1 MKSNL
6 LSAYMA
12 VQDPENPFPSLDYWR
27 DSLFARLVDR
37 EGDNTNDASSPEK
50 SDSSKQSAANVSR
63 KRKLLKPSSTKS
75 PIPVKKMRLG
85 TPFPLSDKESVANED
100 TSAPISPKSQEG
112 GLKDL
117 GLLEDTSDD
126 ESDDPVPSG
135 SPITQPTQDDETP
148 NSEYIFG
155 IKYLATCRG

>member
-12 VQDPENPFPSLDYWR
+12 VQGPENPFPSLDYWR
-27 DSLFARLVDR
+27 DSLFARLVDQ

-63 KRKLLKPSSTKS
+63 KRKLLTASSTKS
-75 PIPVKKMRLG
+75 PTSVKRMRPGAL
-85 TPFPLSDKESVANED
+85 FPLSDKESVANKD
-100 TSAPISPKSQEG
+100 TFAPLSPKSQED

-117 GLLEDTSDD
+117 GLFEDTSDD
-126 ESDDPVPSG
+126 ESDDPAPSG
-135 SPITQPTQDDETP
+135 SPITEPTRDDETP
-148 NSEYIFG
+148 NSEYIFL
-155 IKYLATCRG
+155 IKYPATCHG